1 MKAIIIAAGS
11 GKRIS
16 KNFGSIPKSLI
27 PVNGKSIISK
37 QISTFHSF
45 GIEEIIV
52 ITGPFNEK
60 FTLSNVQYV
69 HDENYSKHDILGSL
83 MTAKK
88 FLSGEVIITYSDILF
103 EDSIL
108 EKILNSNSDIGITI
122 DLDWKKQYENR
133 TLHPISEAE
142 NVLLDNSG
150 KITQIKKNIQTS
162 NSAIGEFLGIMK
174 LTDKGCKKLLEH
186 YEKNL
191 DGNGVFHDA
200 ESINNAYL
208 TDMIQELIESNVE
221 ISPILISGKW
231 CEIDTIEDL
240 EHAEKLF

>member
-1 MKAIIIAAGS
+1 MRAIIIAAGS

-16 KNFGSIPKSLI
+16 KNFGNTPKSLI
-27 PVNGKSIISK
+27 PVNGESIISK

-60 FTLSNVQYV
+60 FSIPNVQYV
-69 HDENYSKHDILGSL
+69 HDENYSNHDILGSL

-88 FLSGEVIITYSDILF
+88 FLSDDVIITYSDILF
-103 EDSIL
+103 ENSIL
-108 EKILNSNSDIGITI
+108 EKIINTNGDIGITI

-133 TLHPISEAE
+133 TLHPVSEAE

-150 KITQIKKNIQTS
+150 KITQIRKNIQMP
-162 NSAIGEFLGIMK
+162 NSVIAEFLGIMK
-174 LTDKGCKKLLEH
+174 LTDRGCKKFVEH

-191 DGNGVFHDA
+191 DTNGTFHDA

-208 TDMIQELIESNVE
+208 TDMIQELIECNIE

-240 EHAEKLF
+240 ERAEKIF